1 MNKFSLA
8 DITARHEELILT
20 HRDVVKECEAF
31 CDMMTREPTF
41 ARLCE
46 QAGVYT
52 AFLTDSGGDGDR
64 TEVLSIALEL
74 AWEFSG
80 EFDPAKTN
88 IVMWWDGFLKHAM
101 NTRTS
106 WLCHFRHG
114 SRKVLTEDIP
124 ALRSE

>member
-41 ARLCE
+41 AHLVERC
-46 QAGVYT
+46 GVYISR
-52 AFLTDSGGDGDR
+52 LSDEDR
-64 TEVLSIALEL
+64 EDVLSVALEL

-80 EFDPAKTN
+80 EFDPTKTN
-88 IVMWWDGFLKHAM
+88 IVLWWDSFLRYAM
-101 NTRTS
+101 NTRAHWS
-106 WLCHFRHG
+106 CRFRQG
-114 SRKVLTEDIP
+114 RQNLTTDEIVGLSDD
-124 ALRSE
+124 